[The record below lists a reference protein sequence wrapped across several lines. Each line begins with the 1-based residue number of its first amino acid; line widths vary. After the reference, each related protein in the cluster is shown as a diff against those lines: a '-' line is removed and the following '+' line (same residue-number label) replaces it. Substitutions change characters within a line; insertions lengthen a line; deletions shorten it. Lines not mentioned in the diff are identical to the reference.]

1 MWIATGIAAAGLVAL
16 PIAAVVGQFLAPD
29 AAVWSHLMAT
39 TLPEIFGNT
48 ARLLLGVAL
57 GCIVVGVAT
66 AWIVTMYEFPG
77 RRLFEWALVLPLAMP
92 AYIIGYAYS
101 ELLTFAGPVQ
111 SSLRAVFEWRRSDY
125 WFPDIHGIGGVVG
138 LLTLVLYPY
147 VYLLA
152 RAAFLEQSVCVLEAS
167 RTLGCN
173 NLSALRRVALPL
185 ARPAIAAGTGLALME
200 TLAEFGLVQ
209 YFGVQT
215 FTTAIYNTWFGLGNR
230 PAAAQL
236 ASVLVVFVL
245 VLVILERGLRGG
257 RRYHH
262 TTSRYRPI
270 PRQHLSGAEA
280 ALAVV
285 VCACPILLGF
295 GGGEHLIWQ
304 ARHNPDVGIVGCEPF
319 EEGVVKVLTAIEE
332 QGLANV
338 RLWPDDARDLLRRLP
353 PGSLARV
360 FVLFPDPWPKKRH
373 VKRRLLSAP
382 VLALIARA
390 LGPGGRLRIATDI
403 ADYARTI
410 LMAAAEVPALAW
422 TARSADDWR
431 RRPPD
436 WPKTRYE
443 QKAEREGRR
452 SVYLELVRR
461 PGGC

>member
-1 MWIATGIAAAGLVAL
+1 MSKEAATAAGADRYRVGMADSDGNRSSGGGRDAPRDAPAAIGSDADDAPATDGAPGADLRSYGRRRGRKLSPRQTRLMAELLPRVRIDAAGSAPPSPPSPSPSAL
-16 PIAAVVGQFLAPD
+16 PAPPALLD
-29 AAVWSHLMAT
+29 LNRAWPTAPREVWL
-39 TLPEIFGNT
+39 EI
-48 ARLLLGVAL
+48 
-57 GCIVVGVAT
+57 
-66 AWIVTMYEFPG
+66 
-77 RRLFEWALVLPLAMP
+77 
-92 AYIIGYAYS
+92 
-101 ELLTFAGPVQ
+101 
-111 SSLRAVFEWRRSDY
+111 
-125 WFPDIHGIGGVVG
+125 
-138 LLTLVLYPY
+138 
-147 VYLLA
+147 
-152 RAAFLEQSVCVLEAS
+152 
-167 RTLGCN
+167 
-173 NLSALRRVALPL
+173 
-185 ARPAIAAGTGLALME
+185 
-200 TLAEFGLVQ
+200 
-209 YFGVQT
+209 
-215 FTTAIYNTWFGLGNR
+215 
-230 PAAAQL
+230 
-236 ASVLVVFVL
+236 
-245 VLVILERGLRGG
+245 
-257 RRYHH
+257 
-262 TTSRYRPI
+262 
-270 PRQHLSGAEA
+270 
-280 ALAVV
+280 
-285 VCACPILLGF
+285 GF